1 MKTKTNHNGEQ
12 HDAADNKP
20 KVVDVAT
27 AEEVESYI
35 GNQIDFDLGTPFIN
49 LASTDGFAYW
59 RDNDDS

>member
-27 AEEVESYI
+27 AEEVEAHI

-49 LASTDGFAYW
+49 LTLEG
-59 RDNDDS
+59 